1 MHSRH
6 ARNIYDSKIKSS
18 FEIMWMKKLIL
29 MASLLGVLQACTVA
43 RVAGGAAVG
52 AGRLALGA
60 VDVVL

>member
-1 MHSRH
+1 MVSPVVPALTDH
-6 ARNIYDSKIKSS
+6 
-18 FEIMWMKKLIL
+18 ELELIL